1 MMTKNKKIYY
11 KIKHG
16 NNLKTKISVHGSNL
30 VGIRFIS
37 VSFIE
42 IE

>member
-1 MMTKNKKIYY
+1 MEI
-11 KIKHG
+11 I
-16 NNLKTKISVHGSNL
+16 LKTKVSVHGSNL